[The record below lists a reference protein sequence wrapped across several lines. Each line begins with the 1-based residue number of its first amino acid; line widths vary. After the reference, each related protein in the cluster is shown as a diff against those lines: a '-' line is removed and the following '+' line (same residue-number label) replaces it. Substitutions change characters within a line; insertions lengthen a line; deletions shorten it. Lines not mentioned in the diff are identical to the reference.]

1 MKKKLLSLIIMCIMA
16 VSILFVGCTPKG
28 LGDNPP
34 TDANVV
40 SNGGMT
46 VVKGDYLY
54 FVNGFQDETELT
66 KDDNK
71 YGKVT
76 HSGIYR
82 TKLVNGE
89 IQKDKDG
96 FLTNCDQ
103 VVSKVVGF
111 SNGGFYIIDDF
122 IYYATP
128 YMNLDREGTLQ
139 SSRVEFHRININGT
153 QDKTLYVTDKSE
165 DNLDWTLY
173 KINGVVYI
181 ATYVDSKIIIVNTND
196 NKEVKTIENS
206 KSYAFLNETDYNTGM
221 TKNSEFQNYI
231 YYTRDIASSDNLS
244 ANYKGNIMCRVNIA
258 TGDITEYTPSMD
270 YTYSIIDVTPNQIY
284 YTKANTRIGGI
295 ALLHTK
301 DLTSN
306 SWENASEVKLAN
318 TAYTNYYICNFGLN
332 LVIADD
338 SNGTYILEN
347 GEYNKISSSQKTVIG
362 MSGNNAYYTSSDVLY
377 SFDVRGEVLNGEIGT
392 EQITNSDVTHK
403 ITNSKFVDFD
413 GQRVFV
419 YAEYKAKDSNTNF
432 YLNYVQDEKERFVG
446 TFAEGD
452 KPAQPE
458 QDEKYGE
465 DPDIK
470 YIPWID

>member
-1 MKKKLLSLIIMCIMA
+1 M
-16 VSILFVGCTPKG
+16 
-28 LGDNPP
+28 
-34 TDANVV
+34 
-40 SNGGMT
+40 
-46 VVKGDYLY
+46 
-54 FVNGFQDETELT
+54 
-66 KDDNK
+66 
-71 YGKVT
+71 
-76 HSGIYR
+76 
-82 TKLVNGE
+82 
-89 IQKDKDG
+89 
-96 FLTNCDQ
+96 
-103 VVSKVVGF
+103 
-111 SNGGFYIIDDF
+111 
-122 IYYATP
+122 
-128 YMNLDREGTLQ
+128 
-139 SSRVEFHRININGT
+139 
-153 QDKTLYVTDKSE
+153 
-165 DNLDWTLY
+165 
-173 KINGVVYI
+173 
-181 ATYVDSKIIIVNTND
+181 
-196 NKEVKTIENS
+196 
-206 KSYAFLNETDYNTGM
+206 
-221 TKNSEFQNYI
+221 
-231 YYTRDIASSDNLS
+231 
-244 ANYKGNIMCRVNIA
+244 
-258 TGDITEYTPSMD
+258 
-270 YTYSIIDVTPNQIY
+270 
-284 YTKANTRIGGI
+284 
-295 ALLHTK
+295 
-301 DLTSN
+301 TSN